1 MIGNRGENYLTAV
14 KDVVKKDRIEAK
26 VFSGIEACSR
36 FPFLSI
42 PEDDEV
48 VFESKMAGYIS
59 PRRFVNAQIII
70 AKKNG
75 CQHVQEVAHSI
86 SRVIHGDTNMVME
99 VTTDSGKKILAKK
112 VLVATGAFTAFRN
125 LLGNGVSPDTKLYPL
140 AVTKLEIS
148 EEDAKKIK

>member
-1 MIGNRGENYLTAV
+1 MIGNRGEDYITAV
-14 KDVVKKDRIEAK
+14 KDVAKKDRIGAK
-26 VFSGIEACSR
+26 VLSGTAARSL

-48 VFESKMAGYIS
+48 VFEAQLAGYIS
-59 PRRFVNAQIII
+59 PRRLVKAQITI

-75 CQHVQEVAHSI
+75 CQHVQEVARGI
-86 SRVIHGDTNMVME
+86 SRVVRGDTDMVME
-99 VTTDSGKKILAKK
+99 VTTDSGRRILAKK

-148 EEDAKKIK
+148 EEDATKIR